1 MDDDEYHRLSDRV
14 AQNFS
19 IDDYLKHR
27 DKFPDHDTY
36 LPLFV
41 ANEGYVSMT
50 GLDIAFKF
58 EQQFK
63 NLGISPED
71 FVGVLDGDEACIE
84 RLSLSCLRAIS
95 DREKQELDKPHIVA
109 NGQAISNSLLDMLI
123 CTMAEAISSFYLTP
137 PSSWTVLLKVRL
149 NAFSHS
155 VLEKVLTSNRRSNAI
170 GLFAANSE
178 IKDALVAKIVGV
190 NKSTVSRWKSDPDF
204 IRCIEQSRKF
214 SGISGDDHPL
224 KLTNLLRPLR
234 TEE

>member
-1 MDDDEYHRLSDRV
+1 MNDDEFHRLSDWL
-14 AQNFS
+14 AQDFS

-27 DKFPDHDTY
+27 DQFPDQDTY

-58 EQQFK
+58 EKQFK
-63 NLGISPED
+63 NVGISPED
-71 FVGVLDGDEACIE
+71 FVGMLDGDEACID

-95 DREKQELDKPHIVA
+95 RREKLELDRPHIVA

-123 CTMAEAISSFYLTP
+123 CAMAEAITSFYLTP

-155 VLEKVLTSNRRSNAI
+155 VLEKVHTSNRRSEAI
-170 GLFAANSE
+170 GLFAANPE
-178 IKDALVAKIVGV
+178 IKDAQVAKIVGV

-204 IRCIEQSRKF
+204 IRRIEMHRKF
-214 SGISGDDHPL
+214 PGMARDDHPL
-224 KLTNLLRPLR
+224 KLANLLRPLR